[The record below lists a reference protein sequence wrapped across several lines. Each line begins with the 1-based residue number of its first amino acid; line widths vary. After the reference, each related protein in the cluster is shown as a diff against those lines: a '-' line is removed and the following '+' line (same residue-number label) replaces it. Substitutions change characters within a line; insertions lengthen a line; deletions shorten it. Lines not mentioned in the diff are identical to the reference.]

1 MARRRQIGD
10 LWSVP
15 DDCLSLVGVAGV
27 WLPVGETVFKKT
39 LECTESPEQL
49 IQRGSFHMKDKSAF
63 SKEQPDSD
71 LKDKSEP
78 ARSTSDSRPWR
89 MNPTPAMEMN
99 ERGVNTTG
107 LVQPP
112 SGMSGPVLLGGF
124 GSTTSSL
131 EVGGRMSWPSSN
143 PLDLNQTLPWGG
155 VGLGVGAGGVGAAA
169 MSAGVDNFTQESVT
183 RDGLLMKDKNWP
195 ALLILVI
202 IALTIGGNILVILAV
217 SLEKKLQNA
226 TNFFL
231 RSLAVADMLVGILV
245 MPISLIN
252 ILYDYAWPLPSA
264 LCPIWIYLDV
274 LFSTASIMHLC
285 AISLDRYVAIRNPI
299 EHSRFNSRTKAMMK
313 IAAVWTISIG
323 VSMPIPVIGLHNEDK
338 VFVNGSCVLN
348 EERFMLIGSFVAFF
362 IPLVIM
368 VVSYCLTIQVLQ
380 RQATVFLYEA
390 KASSQKPLHTPA
402 MTHTLQPPSST
413 FHLPQINTT
422 APPESPESPESPDV
436 KPPPTP
442 SRRNTLSCLKG
453 AETSILLSVSKSDS
467 ISIIPSSEAASTLS
481 SPAAGPGRSDT
492 SGCHGRRGMMQA
504 IKNERRASK
513 VLGIVFFLFLIMW
526 CPFFITNVTSVLCGG
541 SCNESLLHDLL
552 NVFVWVGYISS
563 GVNPL
568 VYTLFNKTYRR
579 AFSSYIR
586 CQYKVGAAAG
596 QSCKTLLVP
605 PPCPSHA
612 VTPLLTGG
620 HGKAGG
626 VDRNSNCRNGS
637 RGGNG
642 RLAVDPEDTTDDE
655 KTEIGIVSHS
665 FSESFTAGGLSEA
678 ETELSLISYR
688 PASTELTSSV

>member
-1 MARRRQIGD
+1 MG
-10 LWSVP
+10 
-15 DDCLSLVGVAGV
+15 G
-27 WLPVGETVFKKT
+27 
-39 LECTESPEQL
+39 
-49 IQRGSFHMKDKSAF
+49 
-63 SKEQPDSD
+63 
-71 LKDKSEP
+71 P
-78 ARSTSDSRPWR
+78 AR
-89 MNPTPAMEMN
+89 A
-99 ERGVNTTG
+99 
-107 LVQPP
+107 
-112 SGMSGPVLLGGF
+112 LLGGF
-124 GSTTSSL
+124 STTTSSL
-131 EVGGRMSWPSSN
+131 AVGARMAWPSN
-143 PLDLNQTLPWGG
+143 KPLDLNQTLSL
-155 VGLGVGAGGVGAAA
+155 GLGGGAAA
-169 MSAGVDNFTQESVT
+169 MSAGLENFTQESGT
-183 RDGLLMKDKNWP
+183 RSAIKDKNWP

-245 MPISLIN
+245 MPVSLIN

-380 RQATVFLYEA
+380 RQAIVFLCES
-390 KASSQKPLHTPA
+390 KTSSQQPLHPPA
-402 MTHTLQPPSST
+402 ITLQPPAST
-413 FHLPQINTT
+413 LPQIKTT
-422 APPESPESPESPDV
+422 SPSDSQEL
-436 KPPPTP
+436 KPPPLQ
-442 SRRNTLSCLKG
+442 SRRNTLSCLKA
-453 AETSILLSVSKSDS
+453 AEPGLLLRAPQPDS
-467 ISIIPSSEAASTLS
+467 ISMAGGSEVASQLS
-481 SPAAGPGRSDT
+481 SPAAGTGRSDT

-526 CPFFITNVTSVLCGG
+526 CPFFITNVTFVLCRG
-541 SCNESLLHDLL
+541 SCNESLLNDLL

-586 CQYKVGAAAG
+586 CRYKAGANAAG
-596 QSCKTLLVP
+596 QSCKTFLVAP
-605 PPCPSHA
+605 QCPSHSI
-612 VTPLLTGG
+612 TPLLMGR
-620 HGKAGG
+620 HGKTSI
-626 VDRNSNCRNGS
+626 DRNSNCRNG
-637 RGGNG
+637 RGDNG
-642 RLAVDPEDTTDDE
+642 RLTVDPEDFTDDE
-655 KTEIGIVSHS
+655 TQIGIVSQS
-665 FSESFTAGGLSEA
+665 LSECQNIGMLS
-678 ETELSLISYR
+678 ETETQVEPELSVISYS
-688 PASTELTSSV
+688 PASREDTSSV

>member
-1 MARRRQIGD
+1 MG
-10 LWSVP
+10 
-15 DDCLSLVGVAGV
+15 G
-27 WLPVGETVFKKT
+27 
-39 LECTESPEQL
+39 
-49 IQRGSFHMKDKSAF
+49 
-63 SKEQPDSD
+63 
-71 LKDKSEP
+71 P
-78 ARSTSDSRPWR
+78 AR
-89 MNPTPAMEMN
+89 A
-99 ERGVNTTG
+99 
-107 LVQPP
+107 
-112 SGMSGPVLLGGF
+112 LLGGF
-124 GSTTSSL
+124 GTTTSSL
-131 EVGGRMSWPSSN
+131 EVGGRMAWPSNN
-143 PLDLNQTLPWGG
+143 PLDLNQTLPWGI
-155 VGLGVGAGGVGAAA
+155 GLG
-169 MSAGVDNFTQESVT
+169 SLDNLTTQESVS
-183 RDGLLMKDKNWP
+183 RAVIKEKNWP

-323 VSMPIPVIGLHNEDK
+323 VSMPIPVIGLHNKDK

-348 EERFMLIGSFVAFF
+348 EERFVLIGSFVAFF

-368 VVSYCLTIQVLQ
+368 VVTYCLTIQVLQ

-390 KASSQKPLHTPA
+390 KTSSQQPLHTP
-402 MTHTLQPPSST
+402 LK
-413 FHLPQINTT
+413 
-422 APPESPESPESPDV
+422 V
-436 KPPPTP
+436 PPPQ

-453 AETSILLSVSKSDS
+453 TEPSILLSASTSDS
-467 ISIIPSSEAASTLS
+467 ISIIPSSEVASQLS
-481 SPAAGPGRSDT
+481 SPAAGPGRSD
-492 SGCHGRRGMMQA
+492 
-504 IKNERRASK
+504 RRASK
-513 VLGIVFFLFLIMW
+513 VLGIVFFLFLVMW
-526 CPFFITNVTSVLCGG
+526 CPFFITNVTFVLCSN

-586 CQYKVGAAAG
+586 CQYKVGANAAG
-596 QSCKTLLVP
+596 QGCKTLLVP

-612 VTPLLTGG
+612 VTPLLMGG
-620 HGKAGG
+620 HGKAG
-626 VDRNSNCRNGS
+626 VDRNSNCRNGG
-637 RGGNG
+637 RGDNG
-642 RLAVDPEDTTDDE
+642 RLAVDPEDTTDDG
-655 KTEIGIVSHS
+655 TQIGITSQSISDLHT
-665 FSESFTAGGLSEA
+665 ESKCS
-678 ETELSLISYR
+678 
-688 PASTELTSSV
+688 PSSGPRGFPPHQAN

>member
-1 MARRRQIGD
+1 MG
-10 LWSVP
+10 
-15 DDCLSLVGVAGV
+15 
-27 WLPVGETVFKKT
+27 
-39 LECTESPEQL
+39 
-49 IQRGSFHMKDKSAF
+49 
-63 SKEQPDSD
+63 
-71 LKDKSEP
+71 
-78 ARSTSDSRPWR
+78 
-89 MNPTPAMEMN
+89 
-99 ERGVNTTG
+99 
-107 LVQPP
+107 
-112 SGMSGPVLLGGF
+112 GPGRALLGGF

-131 EVGGRMSWPSSN
+131 EVGVWTAWPSNNS
-143 PLDLNQTLPWGG
+143 LTLNQSSLPWGA
-155 VGLGVGAGGVGAAA
+155 GLAGSGAATIGAGL
-169 MSAGVDNFTQESVT
+169 ESNLSQQSISRAV
-183 RDGLLMKDKNWP
+183 MKEKNWP

-323 VSMPIPVIGLHNEDK
+323 VSMPIPVIGLHNKDK

-368 VVSYCLTIQVLQ
+368 VVTYCLTIQVLQ

-390 KASSQKPLHTPA
+390 KTSSQQPLHPPA
-402 MTHTLQPPSST
+402 MSSTLQPPAST
-413 FHLPQINTT
+413 FHLPQINTI
-422 APPESPESPESPDV
+422 APPD
-436 KPPPTP
+436 T
-442 SRRNTLSCLKG
+442 RDGTLSCLKA
-453 AETSILLSVSKSDS
+453 AEPSMLLSVSKSDS
-467 ISIIPSSEAASTLS
+467 ISIIPSSEVASQLS
-481 SPAAGPGRSDT
+481 SPAAGAGRDP

-504 IKNERRASK
+504 IKNEKRASK

-526 CPFFITNVTSVLCGG
+526 CPFFITNVTVVLCRG
-541 SCNESLLHDLL
+541 SCNEPLLAELL

-568 VYTLFNKTYRR
+568 VYTLFNRTYRR

-586 CQYKVGAAAG
+586 CRYKGANAAG
-596 QSCKTLLVP
+596 PSCKTLLVP

-612 VTPLLTGG
+612 MTPLLI
-620 HGKAGG
+620 GKAG
-626 VDRNSNCRNGS
+626 VDRNSNCRNGG
-637 RGGNG
+637 RGDNG
-642 RLAVDPEDTTDDE
+642 SARLPVDPEDTSDDG
-655 KTEIGIVSHS
+655 TQVGGVSQS
-665 FSESFTAGGLSEA
+665 LSAGVLSETEP
-678 ETELSLISYR
+678 ETDLSLISYS
-688 PASTELTSSV
+688 PASREHTSSV

>member
-1 MARRRQIGD
+1 MR
-10 LWSVP
+10 
-15 DDCLSLVGVAGV
+15 
-27 WLPVGETVFKKT
+27 
-39 LECTESPEQL
+39 
-49 IQRGSFHMKDKSAF
+49 
-63 SKEQPDSD
+63 
-71 LKDKSEP
+71 
-78 ARSTSDSRPWR
+78 
-89 MNPTPAMEMN
+89 
-99 ERGVNTTG
+99 
-107 LVQPP
+107 
-112 SGMSGPVLLGGF
+112 GPVRSLLGGF
-124 GSTTSSL
+124 SSTTTTSSSL
-131 EVGGRMSWPSSN
+131 EAGGQMSWPSNS
-143 PLDLNQTLPWGG
+143 PLDLNQTLPWGS
-155 VGLGVGAGGVGAAA
+155 VGGGGAAA
-169 MSAGVDNFTQESVT
+169 AVMSAGVENFTQESVI
-183 RDGLLMKDKNWP
+183 REVIKEKNWP
-195 ALLILVI
+195 ALLILII

-252 ILYDYAWPLPSA
+252 ILYDYAWPLPSC

-368 VVSYCLTIQVLQ
+368 VVTYCLTIQVLQ

-390 KASSQKPLHTPA
+390 KSSSQQPLHTPV
-402 MTHTLQPPSST
+402 MTNTLQPPSST
-413 FHLPQINTT
+413 FHLPQINT
-422 APPESPESPESPDV
+422 PDSQEL
-436 KPPPTP
+436 KPPPP
-442 SRRNTLSCLKG
+442 QSRRNTLSCLKG
-453 AETSILLSVSKSDS
+453 VEPSMLLSASTSDS
-467 ISIIPSSEAASTLS
+467 ISIIPSSEAASQLS
-481 SPAAGPGRSDT
+481 SPATGPGRSDT
-492 SGCHGRRGMMQA
+492 AGCHGRRGMMQA

-526 CPFFITNVTSVLCGG
+526 CPFFITNVTFVLCRG
-541 SCNESLLHDLL
+541 SCNESLLNDLL

-586 CQYKVGAAAG
+586 CQYQTGTKAAG

-605 PPCPSHA
+605 QPCPSHA
-612 VTPLLTGG
+612 VTPLLMGG
-620 HGKAGG
+620 HGKAA

-637 RGGNG
+637 RGDNG
-642 RLAVDPEDTTDDE
+642 RLTVDPEDTTDDG
-655 KTEIGIVSHS
+655 TQIGTVSQS
-665 FSESFTAGGLSEA
+665 LSESHVGALSEA
-678 ETELSLISYR
+678 EPETEVEQELSHIGSR
-688 PASTELTSSV
+688 EHTSSV

>member
-1 MARRRQIGD
+1 MG
-10 LWSVP
+10 
-15 DDCLSLVGVAGV
+15 G
-27 WLPVGETVFKKT
+27 
-39 LECTESPEQL
+39 PE
-49 IQRGSFHMKDKSAF
+49 RA
-63 SKEQPDSD
+63 
-71 LKDKSEP
+71 
-78 ARSTSDSRPWR
+78 
-89 MNPTPAMEMN
+89 
-99 ERGVNTTG
+99 
-107 LVQPP
+107 
-112 SGMSGPVLLGGF
+112 LLGGF
-124 GSTTSSL
+124 STTTSSL
-131 EVGGRMSWPSSN
+131 EVGGRMAWPSIN
-143 PLDLNQTLPWGG
+143 PLDLNQTLPWEIGFGG
-155 VGLGVGAGGVGAAA
+155 SGGGAAA
-169 MSAGVDNFTQESVT
+169 MDNFTQESVT
-183 RDGLLMKDKNWP
+183 ALVMKDKNWP

-245 MPISLIN
+245 MPVSLIN

-368 VVSYCLTIQVLQ
+368 VVTYGLTIQVLQ
-380 RQATVFLYEA
+380 RQATVFLCEA
-390 KASSQKPLHTPA
+390 KSSFLTALASPTEL
-402 MTHTLQPPSST
+402 
-413 FHLPQINTT
+413 
-422 APPESPESPESPDV
+422 
-436 KPPPTP
+436 KPPPP
-442 SRRNTLSCLKG
+442 QSRRNTLSCLKG
-453 AETSILLSVSKSDS
+453 AESSILRSISSPDS
-467 ISIIPSSEAASTLS
+467 LSIIPSSEVASQLS
-481 SPAAGPGRSDT
+481 SPAAGPGRSDS
-492 SGCHGRRGMMQA
+492 SGCRGRRGMMQA

-526 CPFFITNVTSVLCGG
+526 CPFFITNVTFVLCRG
-541 SCNESLLHDLL
+541 SCNESLLNDLL

-586 CQYKVGAAAG
+586 CRYKVDANAAG

-605 PPCPSHA
+605 PSCSSHA
-612 VTPLLTGG
+612 MTPLLLGG
-620 HGKAGG
+620 HGKAG
-626 VDRNSNCRNGS
+626 VDRNSNCRNGG
-637 RGGNG
+637 RGDNG
-642 RLAVDPEDTTDDE
+642 RLAVEPDDVTDDE
-655 KTEIGIVSHS
+655 TQIGIVSRSLSNCHN
-665 FSESFTAGGLSEA
+665 AGALSETEA
-678 ETELSLISYR
+678 EQELSLVSYS
-688 PASTELTSSV
+688 PASREHTSSV

>member
-1 MARRRQIGD
+1 MGG
-10 LWSVP
+10 P
-15 DDCLSLVGVAGV
+15 AG
-27 WLPVGETVFKKT
+27 
-39 LECTESPEQL
+39 
-49 IQRGSFHMKDKSAF
+49 A
-63 SKEQPDSD
+63 
-71 LKDKSEP
+71 
-78 ARSTSDSRPWR
+78 
-89 MNPTPAMEMN
+89 
-99 ERGVNTTG
+99 
-107 LVQPP
+107 
-112 SGMSGPVLLGGF
+112 LLGGF
-124 GSTTSSL
+124 GTTTSSL
-131 EVGGRMSWPSSN
+131 EVGGRMSWPSNN
-143 PLDLNQTLPWGG
+143 PLDLNQTLPWGS
-155 VGLGVGAGGVGAAA
+155 VGLGVGGGAAA
-169 MSAGVDNFTQESVT
+169 MSAGVDNFTQESVA
-183 RDGLLMKDKNWP
+183 RAVIKDKNWP

-245 MPISLIN
+245 MPVSLIN

-368 VVSYCLTIQVLQ
+368 VVTYCLTIQVLQ

-390 KASSQKPLHTPA
+390 KASSQQPLHTPA

-422 APPESPESPESPDV
+422 APPDSQDV
-436 KPPPTP
+436 KSPPPP

-453 AETSILLSVSKSDS
+453 AEPSILLSTSKSDS
-467 ISIIPSSEAASTLS
+467 ISIIPSSEVASQLS

-492 SGCHGRRGMMQA
+492 SGSHGRRGMMQA

-586 CQYKVGAAAG
+586 CQYKVGPAAG

-612 VTPLLTGG
+612 VTPLLMGS
-620 HGKAGG
+620 HGKAG

-637 RGGNG
+637 RGDNG

-655 KTEIGIVSHS
+655 TQIGIVSHS
-665 FSESFTAGGLSEA
+665 LSECFNVGVLSET
-678 ETELSLISYR
+678 ETELSLVSYN

>member
-1 MARRRQIGD
+1 MG
-10 LWSVP
+10 
-15 DDCLSLVGVAGV
+15 G
-27 WLPVGETVFKKT
+27 
-39 LECTESPEQL
+39 
-49 IQRGSFHMKDKSAF
+49 
-63 SKEQPDSD
+63 
-71 LKDKSEP
+71 
-78 ARSTSDSRPWR
+78 
-89 MNPTPAMEMN
+89 PTRA
-99 ERGVNTTG
+99 
-107 LVQPP
+107 
-112 SGMSGPVLLGGF
+112 LLGGF
-124 GSTTSSL
+124 GTTTSSF
-131 EVGGRMSWPSSN
+131 EVGGHIGWPSSN
-143 PLDLNQTLPWGG
+143 PLDFNQTLLSF
-155 VGLGVGAGGVGAAA
+155 GL
-169 MSAGVDNFTQESVT
+169 DNSTTQESVT
-183 RDGLLMKDKNWP
+183 RTVIKEKNWP

-202 IALTIGGNILVILAV
+202 IALTVGGNILVILAV

-368 VVSYCLTIQVLQ
+368 VVTYCLTIQVLQ

-390 KASSQKPLHTPA
+390 KSSSQQPLSAPA
-402 MTHTLQPPSST
+402 ITLQPPASP
-413 FHLPQINTT
+413 FHLPEINTLD
-422 APPESPESPESPDV
+422 PP
-436 KPPPTP
+436 
-442 SRRNTLSCLKG
+442 
-453 AETSILLSVSKSDS
+453 DS
-467 ISIIPSSEAASTLS
+467 QGNSLSIIPSSEAASQLS
-481 SPAAGPGRSDT
+481 SPAMGPGRSDA

-526 CPFFITNVTSVLCGG
+526 CPFFITNVTFVLCRG

-579 AFSSYIR
+579 AFSNYIR
-586 CQYKVGAAAG
+586 CQYKVGANAAG
-596 QSCKTLLVP
+596 QGGKTLFAP
-605 PPCPSHA
+605 QQCPSHA
-612 VTPLLTGG
+612 VTPLLPSS
-620 HGKAGG
+620 HDKAG
-626 VDRNSNCRNGS
+626 VDRNSNCRNGN
-637 RGGNG
+637 RGDNG
-642 RLAVDPEDTTDDE
+642 RLTVDPEDTTDDG
-655 KTEIGIVSHS
+655 TQIGLASQS
-665 FSESFTAGGLSEA
+665 LSECHNPGMIS
-678 ETELSLISYR
+678 ETEPETEMEQELSLISYPPPR
-688 PASTELTSSV
+688 EHTSSV